1 MAASLLKIDQLHV
14 NVEEK
19 EILHG
24 IDLEINK
31 GETHV
36 LMGPNGA
43 GKVDAWL
50 CVDGKSAL

>member
-24 IDLEINK
+24 VDLEINK

-36 LMGPNGA
+36 LMGQTEQESRRLA
-43 GKVDAWL
+43 TH
-50 CVDGKSAL
+50 